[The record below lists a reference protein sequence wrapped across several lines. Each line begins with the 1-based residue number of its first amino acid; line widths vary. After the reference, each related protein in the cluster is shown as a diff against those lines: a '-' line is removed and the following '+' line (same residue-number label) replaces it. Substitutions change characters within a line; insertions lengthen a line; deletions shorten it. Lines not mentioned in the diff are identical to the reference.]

1 MYGSLYSALL
11 YLDYFSVSEL
21 PISLMLFVYLVE
33 RNTGYDTGVISGA
46 LVTIGSDLGPAELSN
61 GQKVSI
67 ILPGGFY
74 FTYHHH
80 QRLL

>member
-1 MYGSLYSALL
+1 
-11 YLDYFSVSEL
+11 
-21 PISLMLFVYLVE
+21 MLFVYLVE

-67 ILPGGFY
+67 LLLGSLCL
-74 FTYHHH
+74 TYHH
-80 QRLL
+80 QRLFNRNLSPLRPHWALY